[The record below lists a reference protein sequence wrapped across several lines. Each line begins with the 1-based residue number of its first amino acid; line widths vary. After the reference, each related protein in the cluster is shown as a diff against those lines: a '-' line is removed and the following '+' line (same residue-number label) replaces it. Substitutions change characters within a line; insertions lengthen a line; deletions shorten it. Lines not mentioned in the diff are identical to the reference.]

1 MDLRQQ
7 YIKRDRQIAKEYA
20 QVTFDDDYIVKDNK
34 PDILKVICAAGD
46 VLTEEIKTINEAVWI
61 SGRVNFYI
69 IYRSDTGSMPE
80 RIDGMIP
87 FQEKIFV
94 DNLTELN
101 SVKVTGKIDDIMV
114 SIINSRKVSVK
125 GIISFEVTAEEM
137 EEFPITGGME
147 EGEKY
152 QEKVSEQELLE
163 LRQMKHDVMRIK
175 TEIQLPKTKGN
186 IANIICSYLDVRNL
200 DKDLGQEKL
209 TVRGEVYYCVIYQS
223 EEGEMEWVDGMTSVT
238 GDMKNDNP
246 DFDLYW
252 VKLNMTQQDIEAE
265 MDYDREMRQLAIEL
279 VFDVEL
285 ESWKTERVEK
295 LDDVYSL
302 SENIEPDYTME
313 EISELL
319 IKNQAKCRMFETI
332 NLDQGQEK
340 ILQICGAKS
349 HANIE
354 RTSLCDHGVMVE
366 GVLELHIMY
375 ITADD
380 VFPIAHRY
388 EQLPFE
394 QCVDVNDVTEST
406 QIKLE
411 SDVEQIQINLLDN
424 MTYEIK
430 AVVNIN
436 LLAIEKKQIEVINS
450 VKKIE
455 EDKNQKD
462 DIPGMVGYTT
472 KPDET
477 LWDVAKR
484 YKTTIEKIL
493 EINDLKTDNIKGSE
507 KIIIAKNVRI

>member
-34 PDILKVICAAGD
+34 PDILKVICASGD

-101 SVKVTGKIDDIMV
+101 SVRVSGKIDDIMV

-125 GIISFEVTAEEM
+125 GIISFDVTAEEV
-137 EEFPITGGME
+137 EEFPVTAGME
-147 EGEKY
+147 DSTKY
-152 QEKVSEQELLE
+152 QEKISEQELLE
-163 LRQMKHDVMRIK
+163 LKQMKHDVMRIK
-175 TEIQLPKTKGN
+175 TEVQLPKTKGN

-223 EEGEMEWVDGMTSVT
+223 EEGELEWVDGMTSVA

-279 VFDVEL
+279 VYDVEL
-285 ESWKTERVEK
+285 ESWRTEKVQK

-319 IKNQAKCRMFETI
+319 IKNQAKCRIFETI
-332 NLDQGQEK
+332 NLEQGQDK
-340 ILQICGAKS
+340 IMQICGAKS

-354 RTSLCDHGVMVE
+354 RTTMCDHGVMVE

-380 VFPIAHRY
+380 SFPIAHRY

-394 QCVDVNDVTEST
+394 QCVDANDVNENT
-406 QIKLE
+406 QIKLD

-430 AVVNIN
+430 AVVNIS
-436 LLAIEKKQIEVINS
+436 LLAIDKKQVEVINS

-455 EDKNQKD
+455 DENGNNDE
-462 DIPGMVGYTT
+462 IPGIVGYTT
-472 KPDET
+472 KADET

-484 YKTTIEKIL
+484 YRTTIEKIM

-507 KIIIAKNVRI
+507 KIIIAKNVRM

>member
-34 PDILKVICAAGD
+34 PDILKVICASGD

-94 DNLTELN
+94 DNLSELN
-101 SVKVTGKIDDIMV
+101 SVRVAGKIDDILV

-137 EEFPITGGME
+137 EEFPITCGME

-152 QEKVSEQELLE
+152 QEKVSGQELLE

-175 TEIQLPKTKGN
+175 TEIQLPKAKGN

-209 TVRGEVYYCVIYQS
+209 TVRGEVCYCVIYQS

-238 GDMKNDNP
+238 GEMKNDNS

-252 VKLNMTQQDIEAE
+252 AKLNMTQQDIEAE

-313 EISELL
+313 EIP
-319 IKNQAKCRMFETI
+319 
-332 NLDQGQEK
+332 
-340 ILQICGAKS
+340 
-349 HANIE
+349 
-354 RTSLCDHGVMVE
+354 
-366 GVLELHIMY
+366 HI
-375 ITADD
+375 
-380 VFPIAHRY
+380 
-388 EQLPFE
+388 
-394 QCVDVNDVTEST
+394 
-406 QIKLE
+406 
-411 SDVEQIQINLLDN
+411 
-424 MTYEIK
+424 
-430 AVVNIN
+430 
-436 LLAIEKKQIEVINS
+436 
-450 VKKIE
+450 
-455 EDKNQKD
+455 
-462 DIPGMVGYTT
+462 
-472 KPDET
+472 
-477 LWDVAKR
+477 
-484 YKTTIEKIL
+484 
-493 EINDLKTDNIKGSE
+493 
-507 KIIIAKNVRI
+507 

>member
-7 YIKRDRQIAKEYA
+7 YIKRDKNIASEYA

-34 PDILKVICAAGD
+34 PDILKVICASGD
-46 VLTEEIKTINEAVWI
+46 VMTEEIKTINEAVWI

-69 IYRSDTGSMPE
+69 IYRSDMGSMPE

-101 SVKVTGKIDDIMV
+101 SVRVSGKIDDIMV
-114 SIINSRKVSVK
+114 NIINSRKVSIK
-125 GIISFEVTAEEM
+125 GIISFEVRADEV
-137 EEFPITGGME
+137 EEFPITYGME
-147 EGEKY
+147 SGEKY
-152 QEKVSEQELLE
+152 QEKISEQELLE

-186 IANIICSYLDVRNL
+186 IADIICSYLDVRNL
-200 DKDLGQEKL
+200 DEDLGQEKL
-209 TVRGEVYYCVIYQS
+209 MVRGEVHYCVIYQN
-223 EEGEMEWVDGMTSVT
+223 EEGSMEWVDGMASVT
-238 GDMKNDNP
+238 GEMKNDNP

-252 VKLNMTQQDIEAE
+252 ANLNMVQQSIEAQ
-265 MDYDREMRQLAIEL
+265 MDYDHEMRQLAMEL
-279 VFDVEL
+279 VYDVEL
-285 ESWKTERVEK
+285 ESWKAEKVEK

-302 SENIEPDYTME
+302 SESVEPDYTME

-319 IKNQAKCRMFETI
+319 VKNQAKCRIFETI

-340 ILQICGAKS
+340 IMQICGAKS

-354 RTSLCDHGVMVE
+354 RTTNCDHGVMVE

-380 VFPIAHRY
+380 GFPIAHRY

-394 QCVDVNDVTEST
+394 QCVDVNDVTENT

-411 SDVEQIQINLLDN
+411 ADVEQIQINLLDN

-430 AVVNIN
+430 AVVNIT
-436 LLAIEKKQIEVINS
+436 LLAIDKRNIEVIEA
-450 VKKIE
+450 VREIE
-455 EDKNQKD
+455 EDEEKNEM
-462 DIPGMVGYTT
+462 PGIVGYTT
-472 KPDET
+472 KAGEN
-477 LWDVAKR
+477 LWDIAKR
-484 YKTTIEKIL
+484 YRTTIEKIM
-493 EINDLKTDNIKGSE
+493 EINELKTDNIKGSE
-507 KIIIAKNVRI
+507 KIIVAKNVMI